1 VRIGELARRSG
12 RSVHT
17 IRYYETLRLMPNVF
31 RDAAGRRV
39 YTEGH
44 VAWLEFLG
52 RLKQSGMSIRDMR
65 VYTALVG
72 EGDGSLSKRRTFL
85 RAHRQRVTA
94 AIDDLR
100 GSVAAIDR
108 KIAFYSRRLDS
119 KQKPIDTR
127 ATAVTKRG

>member
-1 VRIGELARRSG
+1 MRIGELARRSG

-31 RDAAGRRV
+31 RDAAGRRL
-39 YTEGH
+39 YTERH

-65 VYTALVG
+65 GYTALVS
-72 EGDGSLSKRRTFL
+72 EGDGSLSTRRAFL
-85 RAHRQRVTA
+85 REHRRRVTS

-100 GSVAAIDR
+100 RCLAALDR
-108 KIAFYSRRLDS
+108 KIAFYGRRIDS
-119 KQKPIDTR
+119 VPAARPKQARK
-127 ATAVTKRG
+127 A